1 MHTWTFKVIAQ
12 LYYFET
18 SQIIIMWMTGLFLKY
33 KNQFLKSSAVL
44 CQNPNCVTHTSGSGD
59 IGENPAHR

>member
-1 MHTWTFKVIAQ
+1 
-12 LYYFET
+12 
-18 SQIIIMWMTGLFLKY
+18 MTGLFLKY